1 MTREGPTPQPTPPT
15 LDPLMTTD
23 RIGPLRPAARA
34 ASLARDAAPEM
45 ETAGFVATVI
55 APAAKRA
62 GAVAASVRAPEAAG
76 AASAPRSLA
85 APSELPARPQRG
97 ARAASCAVLG

>member
-1 MTREGPTPQPTPPT
+1 
-15 LDPLMTTD
+15 MTTD

-55 APAAKRA
+55 APASKRA
-62 GAVAASVRAPEAAG
+62 GAVAASVRASEAAG
-76 AASAPRSLA
+76 AASAPRPVAAPSAPRPVA

>member
-1 MTREGPTPQPTPPT
+1 
-15 LDPLMTTD
+15 MTTD

-34 ASLARDAAPEM
+34 ASLVRDAAPEM
-45 ETAGFVATVI
+45 ETPGFVATL
-55 APAAKRA
+55 ATPASARVGA

-85 APSELPARPQRG
+85 APTELPARPQRG
-97 ARAASCAVLG
+97 ARAASSVALR